1 MLANFIKQRFAI
13 VCLQETRSKNGRAR
27 MVDNVVMLASTADK
41 GNYGCEVWVN
51 LASPVGVKSGK
62 KIFLTRDGVTAV
74 YSDPRILIV
83 KCRTTKIE
91 MYIISAHAPYC
102 KSPTDCREACEWW
115 VKFSSI
121 VSTTCSKDVP
131 VLIGIDAN
139 YVVHNDASSGIGE
152 VCRIGVPPPHHS
164 SVCEFLN
171 NLSFSVF
178 NSFSDLLGDKFT
190 RGVPSYIPKRGSFE
204 DAICIDHFIGS
215 SNVVCKTGSIAQCS
229 ELGHVQAADDHIPIA
244 VFVPVPC
251 C

>member
-1 MLANFIKQRFAI
+1 
-13 VCLQETRSKNGRAR
+13 
-27 MVDNVVMLASTADK
+27 MVDNVVMLASAADK

-102 KSPTDCREACEWW
+102 KSPTDCSEACEWW
-115 VKFSSI
+115 VNFSTI

-139 YVVHNDASSGIGE
+139 YVVHNDVSSGIGE

-164 SVCEFLN
+164 SVCEF
-171 NLSFSVF
+171 F
-178 NSFSDLLGDKFT
+178 
-190 RGVPSYIPKRGSFE
+190 
-204 DAICIDHFIGS
+204 
-215 SNVVCKTGSIAQCS
+215 
-229 ELGHVQAADDHIPIA
+229 
-244 VFVPVPC
+244 
-251 C
+251 